1 MSSPTTSAKWC
12 RPSEVASN
20 AVSEP
25 LAQAIKCLET
35 KRASEGVSAAA
46 AHLRHI
52 NAYGHRAPTLQKDS
66 SFGGP
71 AHPSAKTP
79 LENVMQQ
86 PADMTCNVACAVL
99 RDMSRTASFMLE
111 SQIDLAH
118 FRLKLA
124 EAALEDVRELEH
136 ELSGTHDW
144 TSLASAQSLF
154 MKMQS
159 SHSATALK
167 TWAEFT
173 NKLQAAYL
181 RRLTEWTQQMQQP
194 EGQTSSSQ
202 LFAASSDSLKAFF
215 DSFNLMALPDSEAKK
230 TGLARSAKAKAEQAA

>member
-1 MSSPTTSAKWC
+1 
-12 RPSEVASN
+12 
-20 AVSEP
+20 
-25 LAQAIKCLET
+25 
-35 KRASEGVSAAA
+35 
-46 AHLRHI
+46 
-52 NAYGHRAPTLQKDS
+52 
-66 SFGGP
+66 
-71 AHPSAKTP
+71 
-79 LENVMQQ
+79 MQQ
-86 PADMTCNVACAVL
+86 PADMACNLACAAM

-111 SQIDLAH
+111 VQIDLAQ

-144 TSLASAQSLF
+144 TSLATAQSIF

-159 SHSATALK
+159 THGAAALQ
-167 TWAEFT
+167 TWIDFT
-173 NKLQAAYL
+173 NKLQAPYL

-194 EGQTSSSQ
+194 EGQSSSQ

-230 TGLARSAKAKAEQAA
+230 NGPARPAKARAEQAA

>member
-1 MSSPTTSAKWC
+1 
-12 RPSEVASN
+12 
-20 AVSEP
+20 
-25 LAQAIKCLET
+25 
-35 KRASEGVSAAA
+35 
-46 AHLRHI
+46 
-52 NAYGHRAPTLQKDS
+52 
-66 SFGGP
+66 
-71 AHPSAKTP
+71 
-79 LENVMQQ
+79 MQQ
-86 PADMTCNVACAVL
+86 PADMACNLACAVT

-111 SQIDLAH
+111 AQIDLAH

-144 TSLASAQSLF
+144 TSLATAQSLF
-154 MKMQS
+154 MKMES

-181 RRLTEWTQQMQQP
+181 RRLTEWTHQIQQP
-194 EGQTSSSQ
+194 EGLTSSSQ

-215 DSFNLMALPDSEAKK
+215 DSFNLMALPDSEAKQNVP
-230 TGLARSAKAKAEQAA
+230 ARHARTKAEQAA

>member
-1 MSSPTTSAKWC
+1 MISFGQ
-12 RPSEVASN
+12 
-20 AVSEP
+20 
-25 LAQAIKCLET
+25 AQAAKCLQI
-35 KRASEGVSAAA
+35 KHRRDGVSRAAA
-46 AHLRHI
+46 NLRHI
-52 NAYGHRAPTLQKDS
+52 NAYNCRVPTLQMDTP
-66 SFGGP
+66 FGGP
-71 AHPSAKTP
+71 PHLPAKTP
-79 LENVMQQ
+79 PEITMQQ
-86 PADMTCNVACAVL
+86 PADLACNLACAVM

-111 SQIDLAH
+111 AQIDLSR

-144 TSLASAQSLF
+144 TSLASAQSIF

-159 SHSATALK
+159 SHGANAMK
-167 TWAEFT
+167 TWVEFT

-194 EGQTSSSQ
+194 EGQPSSSQ

-215 DSFNLMALPDSEAKK
+215 DSFNLMAPPDSEAKK
-230 TGLARSAKAKAEQAA
+230 NGLARSTSARAEKAA

>member
-1 MSSPTTSAKWC
+1 
-12 RPSEVASN
+12 
-20 AVSEP
+20 
-25 LAQAIKCLET
+25 
-35 KRASEGVSAAA
+35 
-46 AHLRHI
+46 
-52 NAYGHRAPTLQKDS
+52 
-66 SFGGP
+66 
-71 AHPSAKTP
+71 
-79 LENVMQQ
+79 MQQ
-86 PADMTCNVACAVL
+86 PADMACNLACAAL

-111 SQIDLAH
+111 AQIDLAH

-144 TSLASAQSLF
+144 TSLATANSIF

-159 SHSATALK
+159 SHGANALK

-173 NKLQAAYL
+173 NKLQAASL
-181 RRLTEWTQQMQQP
+181 RRMTEWTQQMQQP

-230 TGLARSAKAKAEQAA
+230 NGLARTTKAKAQQAA

>member
-1 MSSPTTSAKWC
+1 MA
-12 RPSEVASN
+12 
-20 AVSEP
+20 
-25 LAQAIKCLET
+25 AQAIKCLET
-35 KRASEGVSAAA
+35 KRPSNGVSRAAA
-46 AHLRHI
+46 NLRHI
-52 NAYGHRAPTLQKDS
+52 NAHNRRVPTLHMDTS
-66 SFGGP
+66 SGGP
-71 AHPSAKTP
+71 AHLPAKTP
-79 LENVMQQ
+79 PEITMQQ
-86 PADMTCNVACAVL
+86 PADMACNLACAFM

-111 SQIDLAH
+111 AQIDLAH

-144 TSLASAQSLF
+144 TSLATVQSLF

-159 SHSATALK
+159 THGATALQ
-167 TWAEFT
+167 TWVDFT

-230 TGLARSAKAKAEQAA
+230 NVPARPAKARTEQAA

>member
-1 MSSPTTSAKWC
+1 
-12 RPSEVASN
+12 
-20 AVSEP
+20 
-25 LAQAIKCLET
+25 
-35 KRASEGVSAAA
+35 
-46 AHLRHI
+46 
-52 NAYGHRAPTLQKDS
+52 
-66 SFGGP
+66 
-71 AHPSAKTP
+71 
-79 LENVMQQ
+79 MQQ
-86 PADMTCNVACAVL
+86 PADMACNLACAVM
-99 RDMSRTASFMLE
+99 REMSRTASFMLE
-111 SQIDLAH
+111 AQIDLAH

-144 TSLASAQSLF
+144 TSLATAQGIF

-159 SHSATALK
+159 SHGANALK

-173 NKLQAAYL
+173 NKLQAAYF

-215 DSFNLMALPDSEAKK
+215 DSFNLMAPPDSEVKK
-230 TGLARSAKAKAEQAA
+230 NGLARSTTARAEKAA

>member
-1 MSSPTTSAKWC
+1 MIPFGQ
-12 RPSEVASN
+12 
-20 AVSEP
+20 
-25 LAQAIKCLET
+25 AQATKYLEIKHRCDG
-35 KRASEGVSAAA
+35 ASRAAA
-46 AHLRHI
+46 NLRHI
-52 NAYGHRAPTLQKDS
+52 NAHNCKVPTLHMDT

-71 AHPSAKTP
+71 PHLPAKTP
-79 LENVMQQ
+79 PEITMQQ
-86 PADMTCNVACAVL
+86 PADMACNLACTVM
-99 RDMSRTASFMLE
+99 REMSRTASFMLE
-111 SQIDLAH
+111 AQIDLAR

-144 TSLASAQSLF
+144 ASLATAQGIF

-159 SHSATALK
+159 SHGANALK
-167 TWAEFT
+167 TWSEFT

-215 DSFNLMALPDSEAKK
+215 DSFNLMAPPDSEVKK
-230 TGLARSAKAKAEQAA
+230 NGLARSTSARAEKAA

>member
-1 MSSPTTSAKWC
+1 M
-12 RPSEVASN
+12 
-20 AVSEP
+20 
-25 LAQAIKCLET
+25 ET
-35 KRASEGVSAAA
+35 
-46 AHLRHI
+46 
-52 NAYGHRAPTLQKDS
+52 

-71 AHPSAKTP
+71 VHLSAKIPPEIT
-79 LENVMQQ
+79 MQQ
-86 PADMTCNVACAVL
+86 PADMACNLACVAM

-111 SQIDLAH
+111 AQIDLAH

-124 EAALEDVRELEH
+124 EAALEDLRALEH

-144 TSLASAQSLF
+144 TSLAAAQSIF

-159 SHSATALK
+159 SHGANALK
-167 TWAEFT
+167 TWADFT

-215 DSFNLMALPDSEAKK
+215 DSFNHMAPPDSEAKK
-230 TGLARSAKAKAEQAA
+230 NGLARPAKGKAEQTA